1 MFELLFVHPVWAYR
15 AGKLAFASA
24 WPRWL
29 LLLLIV
35 AAIAVVVATLWRRRF
50 LGLPRLLLLGGLQV
64 ALAALVIAMVWR
76 PVLNVERVRD
86 RQNVLAVVLD
96 TSASMAHSDDAID
109 GQSRLQNALDALK
122 AGPLDSM
129 AETFE
134 LRYFTLGS
142 SLSPLE
148 SLEALPPPAAQTRI
162 GDALLNVMQTAGS
175 VPLAGIVLVSDGAEN
190 ARSLSE
196 ANLRTL
202 ASFGVPVHAVGVGPE
217 NIDNDLELT
226 SVELPA
232 SVAPGAIVTAD
243 VNLRH
248 SARAATTTRLRV
260 YDSDAL
266 LAAREL
272 KLDPS
277 VGAEGVTRVR
287 VEFPAGAAGV
297 RDLRFVLDPLPDE
310 RNQIN
315 NERRHVLNVPA
326 RRRNILYLEGEPRWE
341 YKFIRRAVEGERSLR
356 LVSVVR
362 TTQNK
367 LYRQGVSGPD
377 ELAEGL
383 PLTAKELFA
392 YDAIIIGSYEAPA
405 FTHAQHE
412 LLKEFVD
419 RRGGSILF
427 LAGRN
432 GLGDGGWGSSPVA
445 QVLPIHLP
453 AKRGDDFLQAS
464 VYAQLTDYGLEAPA
478 LRFDADRAKN
488 AEQWGGLPPLANY
501 QRLGSLRPGAV
512 VLLEGA
518 IQSDAD
524 RAEGRRTARQTLPLL
539 VWQRYGRGSAFVLAT
554 ASTQRWQMS
563 LPSEDQRHEI
573 FWRQLL
579 YALADHAP
587 EAARIDT
594 DRLVYL
600 DDKSVHIDAE
610 LRDENYEALAPKS
623 GAQSSV
629 AEVTITTDQGA
640 TVTLPMQ
647 PAVADSSPQ
656 GRLTAE
662 FEAEAPGLYQVELT
676 ARGGDDR
683 ILTASTAFRRDDNVV
698 EHFGLRQH
706 RATLER
712 IAAETSG
719 RYWRLDELAALG
731 AAIPYTKSG
740 IVERQMLDLWN
751 LPVVF
756 LLLLA
761 LKVGEWLLR
770 LKWGTL

>member
-1 MFELLFVHPVWAYR
+1 VFELLFVHPVWAYR
-15 AGKLAFASA
+15 AGKLSFASA

-29 LLLLIV
+29 LLVLIIAAVAIIV
-35 AAIAVVVATLWRRRF
+35 ASLWRRRF
-50 LGLPRLLLLGGLQV
+50 LGLPRLLLLGGLQA
-64 ALAALVIAMVWR
+64 ALAALILAMVWR

-96 TSASMAHSDDAID
+96 TSASMAHSDTTPD
-109 GQSRLQNALDALK
+109 GVSRLQTALDALQ
-122 AGPLDSM
+122 AGPLASM
-129 AETFE
+129 ADTFE
-134 LRYFTLGS
+134 VRYFTFGS
-142 SLSPLE
+142 ALTPLE
-148 SLEALPPPAAQTRI
+148 SLDALPPPAAQTRI

-175 VPLAGIVLVSDGAEN
+175 VPLAGIVLVSDGGEN

-202 ASFGVPVHAVGVGPE
+202 GSFGVPVHAVGVGPE
-217 NIDNDLELT
+217 TIENDLELT
-226 SVELPA
+226 SIELPA
-232 SVAPGAIVTAD
+232 SVAPGAIVTAE
-243 VNLRH
+243 VNIRYST
-248 SARAATTTRLRV
+248 SAASTTRLLV
-260 YDSDAL
+260 YDNDAL

-277 VGAEGVTRVR
+277 KGTDGITRVR

-297 RDLRFVLDPLPDE
+297 RDLRFVLDPLRDE

-315 NERRHVLNVPA
+315 NTRRQVLNVPA

-341 YKFIRRAVEGERSLR
+341 YKFIRRAVEGEQSLR

-367 LYRQGVSGPD
+367 LYRQGVSGAD

-383 PLTAKELFA
+383 PSTAAELFA

-412 LLKEFVD
+412 LIKDFVD

-427 LAGRN
+427 LSGRN

-445 QVLPIHLP
+445 EVLPVHLP
-453 AKRGDDFLQAS
+453 VKRGEDFVQAA
-464 VYAQLTDYGLEAPA
+464 VQAQLTDYGMESPA

-488 AEQWGGLPPLANY
+488 LEQWSGLPLLANY
-501 QRLGSLRPGAV
+501 QRLGALKPGAI

-518 IQSDAD
+518 VQNGAPRAD
-524 RAEGRRTARQTLPLL
+524 GRKSVGETRPLL
-539 VWQRYGRGSAFVLAT
+539 AWQRYGRGSAYVLAT

-563 LPSEDQRHEI
+563 LPSDDQRHEM

-579 YALADHAP
+579 YALADQAP
-587 EAARIDT
+587 QSALLST
-594 DRLVYL
+594 DRMMYL
-600 DDKSVHIDAE
+600 DEKSVRIDAE
-610 LRDENYEALAPKS
+610 LRDQSYEALEAKPGSK
-623 GAQSSV
+623 AAL
-629 AEVTITTDQGA
+629 AEVTISSDQGA
-640 TVTLPMQ
+640 AVTLPMQ
-647 PAVADSSPQ
+647 PALSDASSE
-656 GRLTAE
+656 GRFTTG
-662 FEAEAPGLYQVELT
+662 FEAESPGLYKVELT
-676 ARGGDDR
+676 SRGADGR

-698 EHFGLRQH
+698 EHFNLRQH

-719 RYWRLDELAALG
+719 RYWKLDELSSLSE
-731 AAIPYTKSG
+731 AIPYTKSG
-740 IVERQMLDLWN
+740 VVERQMLDLWN
-751 LPVVF
+751 LPIVF
-756 LLLLA
+756 LLLMA
-761 LKVGEWLLR
+761 LKLGEWFLR